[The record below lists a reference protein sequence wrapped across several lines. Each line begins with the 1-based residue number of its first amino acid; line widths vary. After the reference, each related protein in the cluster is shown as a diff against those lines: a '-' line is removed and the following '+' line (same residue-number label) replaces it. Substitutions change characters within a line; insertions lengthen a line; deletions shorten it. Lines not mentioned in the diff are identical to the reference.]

1 MTELEKQ
8 LTAQNQLLEEKIHVL
23 TEQVEFLTKKLFG
36 RSTEKT
42 HVDQGQLSVFDNN
55 SPFAHQRQLKMKPSK
70 KK

>member
-8 LTAQNQLLEEKIHVL
+8 LTEQNQLLEEKIHVL

-42 HVDQGQLSVFDNN
+42 HVGQGQLSIFDNN
-55 SPFAHQRQLKMKPSK
+55 VPFTHQRQLRIKPSK